1 VKLQTATVRTLQR
14 ISAGLSHTEARARHT
29 QVVHVDW
36 RSRRAISGG
45 SLSKAQYCL
54 TETCDIQRSLIHA
67 AIE

>member
-1 VKLQTATVRTLQR
+1 VKLQKATVRTRQR

-29 QVVHVDW
+29 QVAYVDW
-36 RSRRAISGG
+36 RYSRAISGG

-54 TETCDIQRSLIHA
+54 TEPCDIQRSLIHA